1 MEVQALDYGLQNAIY
16 NLLMERPE
24 WTRYFEEMLAWEEKH
39 PPRESY
45 DGFEWQDVHCPIS
58 VINTLISMGIL
69 DLRSKSRTY
78 SHYRLRSLTD
88 TRMALSSLRLERPQ
102 GEVPIDVSNL
112 FSLVVGHDNVKTIL
126 KYALQADSPI
136 HCLLCG
142 PPGTAKTLLLSDIG
156 RLPGA
161 QFYLG
166 STTSKSG
173 LVGMLLQY
181 KPRILV
187 IDEFEKAD
195 PGDMT
200 PLLNL
205 MESSSVVRLI
215 HGHNDRVEMQTKVF
229 AGANDLR
236 RVPQPI
242 LSRFAKLDIPAYTP
256 KEFVDVAKQVLVQR
270 EGLGP
275 EMALLI
281 ATEVVKY
288 TTDIRDAVRVARMAG
303 KDPYRVTEIVQCLWG
318 KSGPGRFYTIPKG
331 G

>member
-1 MEVQALDYGLQNAIY
+1 MEVQALDYSLQNAIY
-16 NLLMERPE
+16 NLLIERPE
-24 WTRYFEEMLAWEEKH
+24 WTRYFQEMVAWEEKH
-39 PPRESY
+39 PPKAEW
-45 DGFEWQDVHCPIS
+45 DGWEWQAVHCPVS
-58 VINTLISMGIL
+58 VVNSLISMGMV
-69 DLRSKSRTY
+69 DLCSKSRTY
-78 SHYRLRSLTD
+78 SHYRLRSLPD
-88 TRMALSSLRLERPQ
+88 TKTALSSLNM
-102 GEVPIDVSNL
+102 EVQDQPTLDLSNI
-112 FSLVVGHDNVKTIL
+112 FSLVVGHDKVKTIL

-136 HCLLCG
+136 HCLLSG

-195 PGDMT
+195 PADMT

-215 HGHNDRVEMQTKVF
+215 HGHNDRVELHTKVF

-288 TTDIRDAVRVARMAG
+288 TTDIRDAVRVARMAA
-303 KDPYRVTEIVQCLWG
+303 KDPFRVTEIVQCLWG
-318 KSGPGRFYTIPKG
+318 KSGPGRFYTIPPKG